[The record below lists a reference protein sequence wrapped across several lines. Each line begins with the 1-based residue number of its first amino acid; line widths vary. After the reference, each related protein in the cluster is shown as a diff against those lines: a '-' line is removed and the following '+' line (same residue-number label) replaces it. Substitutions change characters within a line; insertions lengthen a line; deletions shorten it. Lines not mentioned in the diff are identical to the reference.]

1 MFVDRFRVA
10 QSSFRL
16 RDRDP
21 ADTAGRDAQ
30 SAEKDLAADLA
41 EMFQLQ
47 DRFYAWNR
55 YALLL
60 VIQALDAAGKDGTI
74 KHVMTGLNPASCQ
87 VHSFKEPSSTELE
100 HDFLWRCATKLP
112 ERGRI
117 GVFNR
122 SYYEEVLVVRVHPE
136 MLVAEGLRPEE
147 IDDLFWE
154 RRFRDIV
161 NFERYLTHNH
171 IRVVKFFLHISREE
185 QNAGC

>member
-1 MFVDRFRVA
+1 MFVNRFRVA

-74 KHVMTGLNPASCQ
+74 KHVMTGLNPAS
-87 VHSFKEPSSTELE
+87 
-100 HDFLWRCATKLP
+100 LP
-112 ERGRI
+112 GPLLQ
-117 GVFNR
+117 GA
-122 SYYEEVLVVRVHPE
+122 VLHRTGTRLP
-136 MLVAEGLRPEE
+136 LALRDQAARARPH
-147 IDDLFWE
+147 
-154 RRFRDIV
+154 RR
-161 NFERYLTHNH
+161 L
-171 IRVVKFFLHISREE
+171 
-185 QNAGC
+185 